1 MAALEQDA
9 EIVLRIVDADE
20 GRELNLNFRK
30 RDYATNVLTFVY
42 DDVERNH
49 GPLAGD
55 IILCAP
61 VIESEASQQHK
72 ALTAHYAHLTVH
84 GVLHLHGYDHETD
97 PDAVVM
103 ERLETQIVEK
113 LGYKDPYSGTT
124 D

>member
-1 MAALEQDA
+1 VYENAEHDA
-9 EIVLRIVDADE
+9 QSLI
-20 GRELNLNFRK
+20 
-30 RDYATNVLTFVY
+30 
-42 DDVERNH
+42 
-49 GPLAGD
+49 GD
-55 IILCAP
+55 IVLCAP
-61 VIESEASQQHK
+61 VIENEASQQHK